1 MGWFLASGTFSRAR
15 PPCIS
20 TSHAISL
27 AAIPGYQVEMTMGLR
42 IPDREEAWEDAFKFG
57 MNDNPLIAN
66 RDRLINAFR
75 FILFGYR

>member
-1 MGWFLASGTFSRAR
+1 
-15 PPCIS
+15 
-20 TSHAISL
+20 L